1 MSKRGQHINNADL
14 GASIKMLTANH
25 VASESREETVEEL
38 MSKLAK
44 KGKKVKLIDESG
56 DINHSAAP
64 YAQPQNDVEDDPDL
78 DRDEIIEE
86 SIPEGVDV
94 TDLDNPDSAPGSVKK
109 KPSKN
114 APE

>member
-25 VASESREETVEEL
+25 VASDSREETVEEL

-56 DINHSAAP
+56 DLNSAAD
-64 YAQPQNDVEDDPDL
+64 PQDQNAEEEEPDL

-86 SIPEGVDV
+86 AMPEGVDV
-94 TDLDNPDSAPGSVKK
+94 DDVDNPASVPGSTKK
-109 KPSKN
+109 KQSKK
-114 APE
+114 APA